1 MRFGHLFF
9 ITLFNMT
16 ILKKV
21 IIFSLLLYG
30 FSTSVVL
37 ASPLSDY
44 YAMRHQT
51 EALTESAGY
60 SYSSNNQLSD
70 TIAIL
75 IKTFLGLLGIIF
87 IVLVVWAG
95 YNWMTAGGN
104 EDKVSKAKTTLTRAI
119 IGLIITVSAYA
130 ITYFVFGAI
139 NSPT

>member
-1 MRFGHLFF
+1 
-9 ITLFNMT
+9 
-16 ILKKV
+16 
-21 IIFSLLLYG
+21 
-30 FSTSVVL
+30 
-37 ASPLSDY
+37 
-44 YAMRHQT
+44 MRHQT
-51 EALTESAGY
+51 EALTEGAGY
-60 SYSSNNQLSD
+60 NYSSNTQLSD

-104 EDKVSKAKTTLTRAI
+104 EDKVSKAKTTPTRAI

-139 NSPT
+139 NSAT